1 MPTLSNLYLFAYN
14 SLQAFG
20 WAVCLS
26 RILSDFIS
34 TGTLTGAYASAGDL
48 ICLLQVSAFL
58 EVIHGAIG
66 LVPSGMLLP
75 LMQWGGRTNVI
86 LVIVRQIEEAWG
98 FCSSFNG
105 IAAFCTETNWNPIV
119 LMILQL
125 QESPAVF
132 ITFTAWSL
140 SEVIRYPHHALNCI
154 GKCPYWIV
162 YLRYTAF
169 TVLYPTG
176 ESAEMWIM
184 YRALSYIKKKNLLAD
199 VLFPS
204 FPFLY
209 HNFLSVLL
217 PTYPF
222 LWLKLYLH
230 LFKQRQSKL
239 GKDHEQKKKK
249 KK

>member
-86 LVIVRQIEEAWG
+86 LVIVRQIEE
-98 FCSSFNG
+98 
-105 IAAFCTETNWNPIV
+105 
-119 LMILQL
+119 L